1 MRCGSEAVT
10 ATSSC
15 SFVSPER
22 FGSITRFGHAP
33 TPRKTRWPVYLSSSE
48 IEKEFLLAAIH
59 LKQIVV
65 LDEIERVAEPPGF
78 RIRSHDLHGPLPEI
92 AVLDTGDHTEIL
104 ETVSREAAKLNAIAR
119 HREELA
125 VTYQACQFLP
135 QKILDSGVVVG
146 MQVERRTILAEA
158 PTFWQ
163 AYGKLRQR
171 VFRKLS

>member
-1 MRCGSEAVT
+1 MKS
-10 ATSSC
+10 
-15 SFVSPER
+15 
-22 FGSITRFGHAP
+22 
-33 TPRKTRWPVYLSSSE
+33 RWPQHIPASE

-92 AVLDTGDHTEIL
+92 LVLDTGDRRVILDEI
-104 ETVSREAAKLNAIAR
+104 SREAAKLNAIAR

-125 VTYQACQFLP
+125 AMYPGCLFLP
-135 QKILDSGVVVG
+135 HKVLDHGVVVG
-146 MQVERRTILAEA
+146 LQAEGRTLMAEA

-163 AYGKLRQR
+163 AYGKLKRR
-171 VFRKLS
+171 GLKLV